1 MLLKLEQIYLL
12 TLYHDPNQLSVYH
25 GLKLMKFQTE
35 VLVKNTSESV
45 CVCVCFVWLEGEKE
59 DGEEDSSF

>member
-1 MLLKLEQIYLL
+1 MLLILEQIYLL

-35 VLVKNTSESV
+35 VLVKNTSKSV
-45 CVCVCFVWLEGEKE
+45 CVCMCVFCMVGGGKGRWRGR
-59 DGEEDSSF
+59 